1 MMALLGLWCV
11 ALLFGGMV
19 LYSFGLAPFLFSAL
33 PMPQAR
39 TTLRRA
45 FPHFY
50 LFVLLT
56 SAAAAGLVCARDSD
70 AALALAAIT
79 VSTVPARQVL
89 MPAINAATDAG
100 ATQRFKMLH
109 TASVLITLG
118 HIALAGWVL
127 SRFA

>member
-1 MMALLGLWCV
+1 MMAMASLWCV

-33 PMPQAR
+33 PMPEAR
-39 TTLRRA
+39 ATLRKA

-79 VSTVPARQVL
+79 VTTVPARQVL

-100 ATQRFKMLH
+100 ATARFKALH
-109 TASVLITLG
+109 TLSVLITLG
-118 HIALAGWVL
+118 HIALTGWVL
-127 SRFA
+127 ARFT